1 MRARPLPRPPS
12 CMPAASHRLA
22 ETPIV
27 KSPLAATPV
36 RCAALALTI
45 ALAGCSSLDSL
56 LAGDRVDY
64 RNPTLKPRA
73 LEVPPDLTQLARDP
87 RYATQ
92 GGVVSASATAQTPQL
107 LPAGSA
113 ALASVAPGAAGKV
126 RVEKQGHLRWLVAQ
140 DSPEQLYPQVKA
152 FWEERGFR
160 LTTDNPQAGVME
172 TDWVENRAKLPN
184 DLIRSTLGRLVDRLY
199 DSGERDRFR
208 TRIERGGEGTEIYIT
223 HRGLEEV
230 YTTPQKDSTGWRP
243 RDNDSQLE
251 AELLTQLLTRLGAR
265 DQATARAE
273 VAAAPEVPTRARALA
288 APSTLEVDEPF
299 DRAWRR
305 VGLALDRSGF
315 TVEDR
320 DRSGGLYYVRYVDP
334 KAAAVEEPN
343 FFARLFG
350 AKGPNKDP
358 VRYRI
363 SVKGNGDKSTVAI
376 QTSAGAAETG
386 AAGQTI
392 VARLVNELR

>member
-1 MRARPLPRPPS
+1 MKPPF
-12 CMPAASHRLA
+12 
-22 ETPIV
+22 
-27 KSPLAATPV
+27 AAT
-36 RCAALALTI
+36 RAHCAVIALAVL
-45 ALAGCSSLDSL
+45 LAGCSSIEEF

-64 RNPTLKPRA
+64 QSTTVRPKP
-73 LEVPPDLTQLARDP
+73 LEIPPDLTQLQRDP
-87 RYATQ
+87 RYAPQ
-92 GGVVSASATAQTPQL
+92 GGVISASSTAQTPQL
-107 LPAGSA
+107 LAGSSTM
-113 ALASVAPGAAGKV
+113 ASVAPATVGDI

-140 DSPEQLYPQVKA
+140 ASPEVLYPQIKD

-160 LTTDNPQAGVME
+160 LTTDKPQAGVME

-208 TRIERGGEGTEIYIT
+208 TRLERGVNGTEIYIT

-230 YTTPQKDSTGWRP
+230 YVTELKDSTAWRP
-243 RDNDSQLE
+243 RDNDPQLE
-251 AELLTQLLTRLGAR
+251 AELLAQLMAKLGAQDR
-265 DQATARAE
+265 ETARAA
-273 VAAAPEVPTRARALA
+273 VAAAPEMPARARALA
-288 APSTLEVDEPF
+288 EPSTLEVDDPF

-320 DRSGGLYYVRYVDP
+320 DRNAGTYYVRYVDP
-334 KAAAVEEPN
+334 KTAVVDEPN

-358 VRYRI
+358 VRYRVV
-363 SVKGNGDKSTVAI
+363 VKAGGSEKSTVTV
-376 QTSAGAAETG
+376 QTAAGAAENSE
-386 AAGQTI
+386 AGKTI
-392 VARLVNELR
+392 VARLVSELR